1 MDVAGDPTE
10 GTMLGEEMQRSSTVP
25 LARTGDHAAALPAA
39 RARAGLRRWPV
50 REWLLFAAFIGPN
63 LLLFGIFTYWPMIYS
78 GYLSTRRWDMISPVK
93 VNVGLGNY
101 RYLLADETFRKVLWN
116 SLYFAC
122 GAVGGSL
129 VLGLVAA
136 LLLNQRLRGRDGA
149 RAVIFMP
156 TLLSGAAIGIVWAYL
171 FDPRYGLIRT
181 LLSLVHLPSP
191 NWLGDPAWAM
201 PAVIIVYIWK
211 NVGFTTV
218 IYLAGLQA
226 IPRDLYE
233 AARVDGAGPVWRFR
247 SVTLPMLSP
256 ITFFLVV
263 TSILNSFQAFDI
275 INVMTRGG
283 PVDAT
288 NNLIYYVY
296 QQGFVAFNAGRA
308 AAASM
313 VLFILMLIITL
324 LQLRY
329 SERRVHYG

>member
-1 MDVAGDPTE
+1 
-10 GTMLGEEMQRSSTVP
+10 MLGEEMQSGSTVP
-25 LARTGDHAAALPAA
+25 LVAGE
-39 RARAGLRRWPV
+39 RAGATVRGATRAKPRKWPL
-50 REWLLFAAFIGPN
+50 REWLLFLLFIGPN
-63 LLLFGIFTYWPMIYS
+63 VILFGIFSYWPMIYS
-78 GYLSTRRWDMISPVK
+78 AYLSTRRWDMISPVK
-93 VNVGLGNY
+93 VDVGLDNY
-101 RYLLADETFRKVLWN
+101 RYLLSDDTFQKVLWN
-116 SLYFAC
+116 SLYFAV

-129 VLGLVAA
+129 ILGLAAA

-156 TLLSGAAIGIVWAYL
+156 TLLSGAAIGIVWAYI
-171 FDPRYGLIRT
+171 FDPRYGLLRT
-181 LLSLVHLPSP
+181 VLNVFRIPSP
-191 NWLGDPAWAM
+191 DWLGDPTWAM

-233 AARVDGAGPVWRFR
+233 AARVDGAGPFWRFR

-263 TSILNSFQAFDI
+263 TSILSSFQAFDI

-308 AAASM
+308 AAASI
-313 VLFILMLIITL
+313 VLFVAMLIVTL